1 MNANTTIFY
10 DDTRDYDFYDN
21 TRDYLYEMYAD
32 EYGWC
37 DADDVPSQ
45 MVYTEIAQ
53 QNQLD
58 WDDIMSVLE
67 RAFDQDCYLLTGTCG
82 RWNGPA
88 EGGKF
93 IHNSK
98 DFLASIRHLDHLRLY
113 EENGHFYVYG
123 YHHDGSDY
131 YELKRLTPQG
141 YELADKNYFA
151 HDRNLHRI
159 LMKSNLFSALPRFA
173 ERIYGKANAS

>member
-58 WDDIMSVLE
+58 WACFRQVPCRLGVKNEYGIE
-67 RAFDQDCYLLTGTCG
+67 KQEKKICG
-82 RWNGPA
+82 R
-88 EGGKF
+88 
-93 IHNSK
+93 
-98 DFLASIRHLDHLRLY
+98 
-113 EENGHFYVYG
+113 
-123 YHHDGSDY
+123 
-131 YELKRLTPQG
+131 
-141 YELADKNYFA
+141 
-151 HDRNLHRI
+151 
-159 LMKSNLFSALPRFA
+159 
-173 ERIYGKANAS
+173 